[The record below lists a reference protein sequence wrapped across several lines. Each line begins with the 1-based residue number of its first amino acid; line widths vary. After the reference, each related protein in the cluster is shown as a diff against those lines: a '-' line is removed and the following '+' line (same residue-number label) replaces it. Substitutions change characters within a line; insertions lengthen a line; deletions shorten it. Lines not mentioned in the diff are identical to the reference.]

1 MYKGKGKEVKKK
13 EALGIDMWVSKS
25 MDNLK
30 LLFQRVT
37 TEREKDDK
45 VLEYRVKEK

>member
-1 MYKGKGKEVKKK
+1 
-13 EALGIDMWVSKS
+13 MWVSKS

-45 VLEYRVKEK
+45 VLECRVKEKQKERLSKQNENKY

>member
-1 MYKGKGKEVKKK
+1 
-13 EALGIDMWVSKS
+13 MWVSKY

-45 VLEYRVKEK
+45 VLEYRVKEKQKERLSKQNENKY

>member
-1 MYKGKGKEVKKK
+1 
-13 EALGIDMWVSKS
+13 MWVSKS

-45 VLEYRVKEK
+45 VLEYRVKEKQKERLIKQNESKY

>member
-1 MYKGKGKEVKKK
+1 
-13 EALGIDMWVSKS
+13 MWVSKS

-45 VLEYRVKEK
+45 VLEYRVKEKQKERLIKQNENKY